1 VRCYVIH
8 LAHDVAFDGSP
19 FREIRNLVMAEM
31 AMVMAIM
38 RVAIM
43 LRKMMIMRM
52 RRRVG
57 VINRVI

>member
-1 VRCYVIH
+1 MSYISLMMLPSTVRP
-8 LAHDVAFDGSP
+8 S

-38 RVAIM
+38 RAAIM